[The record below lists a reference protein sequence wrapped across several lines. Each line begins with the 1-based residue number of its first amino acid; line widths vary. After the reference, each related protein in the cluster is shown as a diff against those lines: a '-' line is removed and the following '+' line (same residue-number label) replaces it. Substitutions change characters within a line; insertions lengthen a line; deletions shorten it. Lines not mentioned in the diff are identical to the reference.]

1 MHDRLQGGQE
11 ADAAAAAAIALLKGQ
26 TPQTTGE
33 VTDTQTQKKVAAILA
48 GPVAIFKDNVKDVV
62 ADGYITAAELCGL
75 RAAVQGR
82 RYQLT

>member
-62 ADGYITAAELCGL
+62 ADGYITAAELCAGFEQQCKD
-75 RAAVQGR
+75 AGIS
-82 RYQLT
+82 